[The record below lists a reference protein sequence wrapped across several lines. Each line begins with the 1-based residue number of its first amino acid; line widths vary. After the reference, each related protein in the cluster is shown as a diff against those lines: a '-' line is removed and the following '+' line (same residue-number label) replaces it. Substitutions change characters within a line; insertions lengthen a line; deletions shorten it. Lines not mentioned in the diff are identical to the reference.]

1 MSKILFVLLSM
12 FFLSNFVIS
21 DCIDTIIRIPELY
34 ESRNFDNDSYV
45 EKMISDQIKIYA
57 PNYGESIS
65 VYGNWDYIYVKNK
78 KIHATKYS
86 YQFPIGKVKKEIFD
100 EYFEQLKNEK
110 PHVIVIQAGYWDNNI
125 EEFVDTYNYRL
136 VYTEKD
142 DASGVLVYAY

>member
-1 MSKILFVLLSM
+1 M
-12 FFLSNFVIS
+12 
-21 DCIDTIIRIPELY
+21 
-34 ESRNFDNDSYV
+34 
-45 EKMISDQIKIYA
+45 Q
-57 PNYGESIS
+57 
-65 VYGNWDYIYVKNK
+65 
-78 KIHATKYS
+78 
-86 YQFPIGKVKKEIFD
+86 IFD